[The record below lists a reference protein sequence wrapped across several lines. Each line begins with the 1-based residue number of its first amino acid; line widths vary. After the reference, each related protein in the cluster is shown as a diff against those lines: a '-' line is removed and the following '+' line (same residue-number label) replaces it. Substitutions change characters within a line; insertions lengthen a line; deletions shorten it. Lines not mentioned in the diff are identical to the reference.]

1 MDIREFRYLVA
12 IAENGTIAKA
22 ANQLFITP
30 SALSK
35 YVQNKEQEFGLPL
48 FDRVGKQFI
57 PTYAGEVC
65 IKIAKQVVALNQGM
79 DLEIEKIVK
88 GESGR
93 IRLAFHSSWSDF
105 FFGVIYPQFRIKHP
119 NIDLKL
125 SEIAGKEALKKVDNG
140 EVDLGIVL
148 TPWLSHVRY
157 ECSNLQTQQMV
168 IAVNKN
174 DEIRKNAKVKEGYPY
189 PYIDIQYLKNQPII
203 MRNLWQQT
211 FRLVMDLFHRNEME
225 PQIILE
231 TSSRENA
238 LKAVE
243 NGVGVTFTLDDPAWL
258 HSHSDIRYLSYDTSN
273 DSKVYVNAIYNK
285 GVELSESGQD
295 LLNIIQN
302 YYKRN

>member
-1 MDIREFRYLVA
+1 MDVREFRYLVA
-12 IAENGTIAKA
+12 VAENGTISKA
-22 ANQLFITP
+22 ANQLYITP

-35 YVQNKEQEFGLPL
+35 YIHNKEQELGIAL

-65 IKIAKQVVALNQGM
+65 IKIAEQVIALNQTM
-79 DLEIEKIVK
+79 DSEIEKAIK
-88 GESGR
+88 GENGR

-105 FFGVIYPQFRIKHP
+105 FFAVVYPQFRKNHP

-125 SEIAGKEALKKVDNG
+125 FEIAGKDALKKVDNG
-140 EVDLGIVL
+140 EVDLAIVL
-148 TPWLSHVRY
+148 TTWISHARY
-157 ECSNLQTQQMV
+157 ECDNLQIQQMV
-168 IAVNKN
+168 IAVHK
-174 DEIRKNAKVKEGYPY
+174 DDVIRENAVEKDGYPY
-189 PYIDIQYLKNQPII
+189 PYIDIKYLKEQPVI
-203 MRNLWQQT
+203 MRHLWQQT
-211 FRLVMDLFHRNEME
+211 FRLVMDLFHLNGME

-258 HSHSDIRYLSYDTSN
+258 HAHPNIRYLSYDTSN

-285 GVELSESGQD
+285 GVTLSESGQD
-295 LLNIIQN
+295 LLRIIQN
-302 YYKRN
+302 HYKRN